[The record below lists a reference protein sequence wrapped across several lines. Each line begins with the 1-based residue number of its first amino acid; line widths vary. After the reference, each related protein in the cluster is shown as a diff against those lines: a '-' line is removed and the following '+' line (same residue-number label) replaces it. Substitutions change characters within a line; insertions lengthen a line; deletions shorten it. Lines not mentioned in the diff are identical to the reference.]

1 LAQLRVVMA
10 GAAQLSMIVLLQ
22 QEKAF
27 EV

>member
-1 LAQLRVVMA
+1 LTRLRVVMA
-10 GAAQLSMIVLLQ
+10 GAAQLSMIVLLE